1 MERGTGPDKRQPDSE
16 RLWQGNQEKD
26 DGSSAEKNRK
36 WNHVLSQGQNEPR
49 PGPPQR
55 LRAGNMRASRPLGAW
70 RQHSMAGRRWGERR
84 GGGRGAGGGSR
95 SRKGTRVLSPTPL
108 TSSRT
113 PQPLMAGTGWDWLG
127 SGGQDPIWLGC
138 CDCAALLRLSD
149 ERPPSTP
156 WTKLGRCPERGR

>member
-70 RQHSMAGRRWGERR
+70 RQHSMAGRRWGER
-84 GGGRGAGGGSR
+84 GVAGGQGAVR
-95 SRKGTRVLSPTPL
+95 EAEKEQGFCPP
-108 TSSRT
+108 
-113 PQPLMAGTGWDWLG
+113 
-127 SGGQDPIWLGC
+127 
-138 CDCAALLRLSD
+138 
-149 ERPPSTP
+149 PPSP
-156 WTKLGRCPERGR
+156 PPARLNH